1 MTAGFDLILLAQAF
15 AALLFLFALW
25 PFATLSRDSRRHAAL
40 AGTLIL
46 SAGAIYDMDVINGP
60 QIIGALLA
68 GGGFG
73 LLLGREWPRDRWMP
87 LMAICTG
94 FAAAAMLFT
103 AAAAWLN
110 PYAFGLIDAGSIDV
124 AVRHMLAL
132 AGVAA
137 GGLGALACA
146 LTALFRRDR
155 SGMMPI
161 ILAIAMAG
169 WSAAALAFLLENLG
183 LVVAGGLAGAA
194 GTGIALRLCGGAGP
208 KGLADAGAHP

>member
-1 MTAGFDLILLAQAF
+1 MTAGFDLILLAQAV

-25 PFATLSRDSRRHAAL
+25 PFATLSSDRRRHAAL

-46 SAGAIYDMDVINGP
+46 SAAAIYDMDVINGP

-73 LLLGREWPRDRWMP
+73 LLLGREWPRDRLMP
-87 LMAICTG
+87 LIAICTG
-94 FAAAAMLFT
+94 LAVAAMLCA

-137 GGLGALACA
+137 GGLGVLACA

>member
-25 PFATLSRDSRRHAAL
+25 PFAAMTSDSRRHAAL

-87 LMAICTG
+87 LIAICTG
-94 FAAAAMLFT
+94 LAVAAMLFA

-124 AVRHMLAL
+124 AARHMLAL

-137 GGLGALACA
+137 GGVGALVCA

-155 SGMMPI
+155 SGKMPLV
-161 ILAIAMAG
+161 LAIALAG
-169 WSAAALAFLLENLG
+169 WSAVSLAFLLENLG
-183 LVVAGGLAGAA
+183 LMAAGGLAGAA

-208 KGLADAGAHP
+208 KGLADTGAHP

>member
-46 SAGAIYDMDVINGP
+46 SAAAIYDMDVINGP

-73 LLLGREWPRDRWMP
+73 LLLGREWPRDRLMP
-87 LMAICTG
+87 LIAICTG
-94 FAAAAMLFT
+94 LAVAAMLC